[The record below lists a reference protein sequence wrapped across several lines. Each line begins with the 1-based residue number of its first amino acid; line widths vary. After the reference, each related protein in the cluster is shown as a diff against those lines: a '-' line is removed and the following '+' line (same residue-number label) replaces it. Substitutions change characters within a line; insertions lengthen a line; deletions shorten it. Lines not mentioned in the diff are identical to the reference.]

1 MVALASTL
9 NTERYPYGDVRSLHR
24 LPRYVRPKSL
34 QLPAVEAALE
44 LLARP
49 RRAAII
55 HVHHGYALDRVLRPA
70 RRQRLPVVLSLH
82 GHDVTEYLEKRPDA
96 YRQCHD
102 VVSAVVVPSTFLVD
116 YAERAGFDRE
126 IIRVQPSGVDLSS
139 FSPSPIPTGLPTALF
154 VGRFVPKKGVDV
166 LAQAWPAVQ
175 ARIPE
180 ARLVLC
186 GFGQQEELAR
196 SIPGNVTVLISPDR
210 TVVRSQMRDCR
221 VVVSPSHAAPDDAIE
236 SLLVVNVE
244 AQASGRPVVTTCH
257 GAIPE
262 FVAEGRSALLV
273 DEHDAYVRPRRW
285 CLCSRTTCWRYA
297 WVPTALKWSPS
308 STCGPRPP
316 GWTRSTTRSW
326 RIDHQRGGHPRPAR
340 PCRSR
345 DPAFGSGV
353 GRWLARER
361 PSQVRKAQAVPRA
374 KAERSGV
381 QGQKS
386 CAKRCVK
393 GRPTIAETNRA
404 TEMTTVPAHP
414 SAGAELV
421 PDTTR

>member
-1 MVALASTL
+1 VSTQASARVSPVLHVINDWLPASEGFVYDLVTNLRRPGTVVALASTL

-44 LLARP
+44 LLARR

-82 GHDVTEYLEKRPDA
+82 GHDVTGYLEKRPDA

-102 VVSAVVVPSTFLVD
+102 VVSAVVVPSAFLVD

-139 FSPSPIPTGLPTALF
+139 FSPSPIPAGPPTALF

-244 AQASGRPVVTTCH
+244 AQASGRPVVTTRH

-273 DEHDAYVRPRRW
+273 DEHDAD
-285 CLCSRTTCWRYA
+285 
-297 WVPTALKWSPS
+297 ALAEAMVSVFE
-308 STCGPRPP
+308 
-316 GWTRSTTRSW
+316 
-326 RIDHQRGGHPRPAR
+326 DDA
-340 PCRSR
+340 
-345 DPAFGSGV
+345 
-353 GRWLARER
+353 LARCMGAHGPE
-361 PSQVRKAQAVPRA
+361 VVAQLDV
-374 KAERSGV
+374 
-381 QGQKS
+381 
-386 CAKRCVK
+386 
-393 GRPTIAETNRA
+393 RA
-404 TEMTTVPAHP
+404 TAARMDALYDEILA
-414 SAGAELV
+414 
-421 PDTTR
+421 D